1 MLIIF
6 NKAGSEFNVDFQYDS
21 FSQGDS
27 NVHIVD
33 VIVDDT
39 AFSTYEY
46 NGYVQFLREGE
57 KEPSPKLIMATKRFE
72 RNGNYYSGYTF
83 KMDSDW
89 YTAIAGT
96 LKMTIEI
103 KKFSNGALQSNK
115 AYGVVNI
122 PINASV
128 SAQAEVDTSITD
140 AEYNAFVELI
150 NSKFNKD
157 DYDIERNSFDV
168 EEDFADDIIT
178 IIETD
183 KTIRKIFFATIGD
196 VNDKYEAIG
205 LGFEYFGN
213 YYCAVLSATGL
224 NKYQRKNDYVEKV
237 NFDFNFEDLSIKKL
251 EVSEKISV
259 PTPTENNDAVNKKYL
274 EDNYDKKEDV
284 VHKSGEKAEVITGQ
298 KTFTEAIKVD
308 GGEGYK
314 ASYSSS
320 GFSISKD
327 LEGYS
332 NSIDSEVDED
342 FARLT
347 ISENDKVTEHRGYGI
362 YHYNR
367 ILGKGYDVYY
377 PTASG
382 TLATEEFVEQKVNEL
397 LDNAPEEFN
406 TLKELADYVKS
417 DETATSKLLSDVNNL
432 KENKADK
439 SELENID
446 YEEIKNKPAE
456 AIFVVRDKVSDDTT
470 QTAKEIEI
478 NGTKWAVGGEG
489 GSSGGSEIVELIP
502 YDNYRDNQMDT
513 TQSIWAVE
521 FLNKKII
528 DVGKNLLFNLHH
540 KTKNYSVDINI
551 SNYPSNYNAAFV
563 NGELDEEG
571 VVYGFFLTNNG
582 ISTLWL
588 TDNGLQGIVGF
599 NSIGDFEIKMIGYK
613 QDATSISQYQVEI

>member
-6 NKAGSEFNVDFQYDS
+6 NKSGSEFQVDFQYDS
-21 FSQGDS
+21 FSQSDS

-39 AFSTYEY
+39 AFSNYDY
-46 NGYVQFLREGE
+46 NAYVQFLREGE

-83 KMDSDW
+83 KMESDW
-89 YTAIAGT
+89 FTAIAGT

-103 KKFSNGALQSNK
+103 KNFSNGALQSNK

-128 SAQAEVDTSITD
+128 SAQAEVETSITD
-140 AEYNAFVELI
+140 AEYNSFVELI

-178 IIETD
+178 IIEND
-183 KTIRKIFFATIGD
+183 KTIHKIFFATIGD
-196 VNDKYEAIG
+196 VNNKYEAIG
-205 LGFEYFGN
+205 LAFEYFGD
-213 YYCAVLSATGL
+213 YYCAVLSAKGL
-224 NKYQRKNDYVEKV
+224 NKYQRKNGYVDKV

-284 VHKSGEKAEVITGQ
+284 VHTSGEKEEVITGE
-298 KTFTEAIKVD
+298 KTFTESIKVD
-308 GGEGYK
+308 GGYGYTG
-314 ASYSSS
+314 SYSSS
-320 GFSISKD
+320 GFTISKI
-327 LEGYS
+327 LEGYN

-347 ISENDKVTEHRGYGI
+347 ISENDNVTEHHGYGI
-362 YHYNR
+362 YHYDR
-367 ILGKGYDVYY
+367 ISEKGYDLSY
-377 PTASG
+377 PKSSG
-382 TLATEEFVEQKVNEL
+382 TFATEEFVEKKVNEL

-417 DETATSKLLSDVNNL
+417 DETATSKILGDINNL
-432 KENKADK
+432 KETKADK
-439 SELENID
+439 TELENID

-478 NGTKWAVGGEG
+478 NGTKWALGGGSGSSG
-489 GSSGGSEIVELIP
+489 GSSGGKTYYKHRINFSVLNSAYDDYDYFLVDIVNSNPEP
-502 YDNYRDNQMDT
+502 FSDVQ
-513 TQSIWAVE
+513 
-521 FLNKKII
+521 FLNYVMEITPLLCIQYYNHYPAVIYVDEGEGFLWVTYFDEDHDRYTLQADYI
-528 DVGKNLLFNLHH
+528 D
-540 KTKNYSVDINI
+540 
-551 SNYPSNYNAAFV
+551 
-563 NGELDEEG
+563 
-571 VVYGFFLTNNG
+571 
-582 ISTLWL
+582 
-588 TDNGLQGIVGF
+588 
-599 NSIGDFEIKMIGYK
+599 DFS
-613 QDATSISQYQVEI
+613 DHS